1 MEQVRSLIILCS
13 STNILLTLLLSEL
26 SKLYVCLQPDAHEEA
41 ELEAR
46 RLQELQREEKQRRE
60 EQLEKARL
68 RGKQALKREHLVQV
82 SLAVTV
88 ADTANRLFI

>member
-1 MEQVRSLIILCS
+1 M
-13 STNILLTLLLSEL
+13 
-26 SKLYVCLQPDAHEEA
+26 
-41 ELEAR
+41 
-46 RLQELQREEKQRRE
+46 QREEKQRRE